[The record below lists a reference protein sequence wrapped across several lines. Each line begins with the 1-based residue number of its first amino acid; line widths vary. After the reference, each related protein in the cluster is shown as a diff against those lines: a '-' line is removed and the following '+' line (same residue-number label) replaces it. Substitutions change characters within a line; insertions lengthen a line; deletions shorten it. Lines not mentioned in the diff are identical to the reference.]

1 MTSIKEKLKEK
12 VGVTFNGNVTF
23 NGPMFDIHD
32 NQQVTVVSELPKG
45 EEAKKTDVSI
55 DEDSDMPEDL
65 ATQMA
70 TKYWNRLKKAG
81 FTDENHQLCPGVSRK
96 QAMYIALSFAEK
108 LDLQS
113 KWKPFEQLWKKN
125 NLAQEKYNMNESGI
139 MPLRHK
145 EIDKIFSD

>member
-1 MTSIKEKLKEK
+1 MMA
-12 VGVTFNGNVTF
+12 GNNVYVQ
-23 NGPMFDIHD
+23 GSYVDIHD
-32 NQQVTVVSELPKG
+32 NEVVNLSIDKAGAVKVG
-45 EEAKKTDVSI
+45 ENKKTDVSI

-81 FTDENHQLCPGVSRK
+81 FTDENRQLCPGVSRK

>member
-1 MTSIKEKLKEK
+1 MMA
-12 VGVTFNGNVTF
+12 GNNVYVQ
-23 NGPMFDIHD
+23 GSYVDIHD
-32 NQQVTVVSELPKG
+32 NEVVNLSIDKAGAVKVG
-45 EEAKKTDVSI
+45 ENKKTDVSI

-81 FTDENHQLCPGVSRK
+81 FTDENHQLCPCVSRK